1 MTAATERLAGSEGVL
16 RTVLP
21 GGLRVITE
29 SLPAVRSAAFG
40 IWAGVG
46 SRDEDPAHA
55 GATHYLEHLLFKGTR
70 RRSALEI
77 SASMDAV
84 GGELNAFTAKEY
96 TCYYARVLDADLPL
110 AIDVLSDMVTSSLIE
125 PKEVD
130 AERGV
135 ILEEIAMNEDD
146 PADLVHEAFSELAF
160 GDTPLGRPILGTVDS
175 INSITRDRIAEH
187 YRARY
192 TPDHLVVAAA
202 GSLDH
207 DHVVEL
213 TAAAFGA
220 VLSGQ
225 RAPAGPRL
233 TGPQADGGTATGV
246 RLVSRPVEQANIVLG
261 CAGLARNDDRRFALG
276 VLNAAL
282 GGGMS
287 SRLFQ
292 EVREKRGLAYSVYSF
307 SSQHAECG
315 QWGIY
320 AGCLPAKT
328 EEVLSI
334 CQDEI
339 AKVIESGLTDEELDR
354 GKGQLR
360 GSIVLGLEDPSSR
373 MRRLGKSELV
383 YPRLEPVDEILARI
397 EAVTHDQVREVAA
410 DGAWPAEGAGHR
422 GAVRR
427 RCRVRR
433 GAGELAAAPQ
443 YSRLFWLRPALMPR
457 SGCRGAGRDA
467 LFCGACLLRSRL
479 ARLSAPAVPLTS
491 TRSVPGGWCAAS
503 GRRTTRGQRRS

>member
-1 MTAATERLAGSEGVL
+1 MTAGTQRLAGSDGSVQ

-29 SLPAVRSAAFG
+29 ELPSVRSAALG

-46 SRDEDPAHA
+46 SRDEGSEHA
-55 GATHYLEHLLFKGTR
+55 GATHYLEHLLFKGTS

-77 SASMDAV
+77 SAAMDAV

-96 TCYYARVLDADLPL
+96 TCYYARVLDEDLPL

-125 PKEVD
+125 PRDVD

-146 PADLVHEAFSELAF
+146 PADLVHEAFAGQLF

-175 INSITRDRIAEH
+175 INAISRDRIAEH
-187 YRARY
+187 YHARY
-192 TPDHLVVAAA
+192 TPDSLVVAAA
-202 GSLDH
+202 GNLSH
-207 DHVVEL
+207 EGVVEL
-213 TAAAFGA
+213 VRAAFGPA
-220 VLSGQ
+220 LQ
-225 RAPAGPRL
+225 RSAAEPAPPRL
-233 TGPQADGGTATGV
+233 TGGEADGARGTGV
-246 RLVSRPVEQANIVLG
+246 RLLSRPVEQANLVLG
-261 CAGLARNDDRRFALG
+261 CAGLARTDSRRFALG

-307 SSQHAECG
+307 SSQHADCG
-315 QWGIY
+315 QWGVY
-320 AGCLPAKT
+320 AGCLPAKADD
-328 EEVLSI
+328 VLAI

-339 AKVIESGLTDEELDR
+339 AKVIDSGLTDEELAR

-373 MRRLGKSELV
+373 MSRLGKSELV
-383 YPRLEPVDEILARI
+383 YPNLEAVDGILAEI
-397 EAVTHDQVREVAA
+397 EGVTHDDVRGVAA
-410 DGAWPAEGAGHR
+410 DVLAQPKAL
-422 GAVRR
+422 AV
-427 RCRVRR
+427 V
-433 GAGELAAAPQ
+433 GPFDSPDQFTAALA
-443 YSRLFWLRPALMPR
+443 S
-457 SGCRGAGRDA
+457 
-467 LFCGACLLRSRL
+467 
-479 ARLSAPAVPLTS
+479 
-491 TRSVPGGWCAAS
+491 
-503 GRRTTRGQRRS
+503 